1 LDQRGAP
8 ARQAAGA
15 RRRHRVENAIKAH
28 LFRQA
33 LSIELY
39 QRTTGAGQRGRA
51 SQFRLNA
58 LSDEALS
65 AVLLNVLSMETIIA
79 NTFGGSRTTKKVSAA

>member
-1 LDQRGAP
+1 MCRWLPRSAAPDQGQYLY
-8 ARQAAGA
+8 RQ
-15 RRRHRVENAIKAH
+15 V
-28 LFRQA
+28 
-33 LSIELY
+33 LSTELY
-39 QRTTGAGQRGRA
+39 QRTTAAGQRGRA

-79 NTFGGSRTTKKVSAA
+79 NTFRGSRTTAKVSAA